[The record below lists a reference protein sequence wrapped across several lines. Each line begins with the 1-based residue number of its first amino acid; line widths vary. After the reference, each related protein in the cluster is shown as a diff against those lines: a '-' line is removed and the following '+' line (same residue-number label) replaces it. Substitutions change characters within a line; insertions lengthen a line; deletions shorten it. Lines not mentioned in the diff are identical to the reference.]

1 MWKISPQ
8 KCPVFKG
15 FQPWIMRGEYDY
27 IPCIVFIKYCQH
39 SRVQVL
45 SGEPSKT
52 APRLFLFSLK
62 IRLGAIATSRRQKA
76 QRTSTSEEGAPAK
89 SHDFV
94 GRGGITEQASF
105 GTLCP
110 EVSKRSLCRRV
121 PKSAGFGEAPQ
132 QAFLRPPWGAKMA
145 SVATLA
151 LLAKPCEL
159 PAFYFVHRPE
169 LIHRI

>member
-1 MWKISPQ
+1 MP
-8 KCPVFKG
+8 C
-15 FQPWIMRGEYDY
+15 FQGLPALDY
-27 IPCIVFIKYCQH
+27 EGGIRLHTLYSFIKYCQH

-132 QAFLRPPWGAKMA
+132 QAFLRPLGAQNGKCGYTCPACQTMRA
-145 SVATLA
+145 SS
-151 LLAKPCEL
+151 LL
-159 PAFYFVHRPE
+159 FRPST
-169 LIHRI
+169 RINP